1 MVFWRIS
8 LTIWKIRTFRK
19 SFTINRL
26 FYEMIIQNNENKIK
40 MHKIIIG
47 IKKIE
52 QKKLKNK
59 KLINIIINIK
69 IKFKLKFFYKKIIVH
84 IFVIT

>member
-1 MVFWRIS
+1 
-8 LTIWKIRTFRK
+8 
-19 SFTINRL
+19 
-26 FYEMIIQNNENKIK
+26 MIIQNKEIK

-52 QKKLKNK
+52 QKKLKK
-59 KLINIIINIK
+59 QKLSNLIIFIYIY
-69 IKFKLKFFYKKIIVH
+69 FKLKFFYKKIIVH

>member
-1 MVFWRIS
+1 
-8 LTIWKIRTFRK
+8 
-19 SFTINRL
+19 
-26 FYEMIIQNNENKIK
+26 

-52 QKKLKNK
+52 QKKLKK
-59 KLINIIINIK
+59 QKLSNLIIFIYIY
-69 IKFKLKFFYKKIIVH
+69 FKLKFFYKKIIVH

>member
-8 LTIWKIRTFRK
+8 LTILKIRTFRK

-26 FYEMIIQNNENKIK
+26 FYEMIIQNKEIK

-52 QKKLKNK
+52 QKKLKK
-59 KLINIIINIK
+59 QKLSK
-69 IKFKLKFFYKKIIVH
+69 
-84 IFVIT
+84 

>member
-26 FYEMIIQNNENKIK
+26 FYEMIIQNKEIK

-52 QKKLKNK
+52 QKKLKK
-59 KLINIIINIK
+59 QKLSNLIIFI
-69 IKFKLKFFYKKIIVH
+69 
-84 IFVIT
+84 